1 MATMSNVINFH
12 EYKLKQERISVVESM
27 FNIVNYL
34 IDVFLHYVVYPIIAV
49 RETILQK
56 RIVVV

>member
-1 MATMSNVINFH
+1 MSNVINFQ
-12 EYKLKQERISVVESM
+12 EYKLKQQRLLIVNSVFEV
-27 FNIVNYL
+27 VNYL